1 MTKKR
6 YLTHNDIKQYCLEI
20 VRQIY
25 ADNWRPEYIVGI
37 TRGGLIP
44 AVMLSHYLNTK
55 MHTLDVRLRDSD
67 IGPESNSWMA
77 EDAYGYDE
85 DGGYAP
91 EMGQFNNLP
100 EGKKI
105 LIVDDINDTG
115 ATFNWIAKDWQ
126 SNCLPDSPLWNQIW
140 GNNVR
145 FACLMDNLPSEAEIQ
160 YFGTEINKEEDPSWI
175 VFPHEG
181 WWQQ

>member
-25 ADNWRPEYIVGI
+25 AGNWRPDYIVGI

-67 IGPESNSWMA
+67 DEPESNSWMA
-77 EDAYGYDE
+77 NNAYN
-85 DGGYAP
+85 
-91 EMGQFNNLP
+91 F
-100 EGKKI
+100 KKNI

-115 ATFNWIAKDWQ
+115 ETINWIKKDWKL
-126 SNCLPDSPLWNQIW
+126 STHPTRSISPDVW

-145 FACLMDNLPSEAEIQ
+145 VACLMDNLPSSAEIH

>member
-1 MTKKR
+1 M
-6 YLTHNDIKQYCLEI
+6 EI

-25 ADNWRPEYIVGI
+25 AGNWRPDYIVGI

-67 IGPESNSWMA
+67 DEPESNSWMA
-77 EDAYGYDE
+77 NNAYN
-85 DGGYAP
+85 
-91 EMGQFNNLP
+91 F
-100 EGKKI
+100 KKNI

-115 ATFNWIAKDWQ
+115 ETINWIKKDWEL
-126 SNCLPDSPLWNQIW
+126 STHPTRSISPDVW

-145 FACLMDNLPSEAEIQ
+145 FACLMDNLPSSAEIQ